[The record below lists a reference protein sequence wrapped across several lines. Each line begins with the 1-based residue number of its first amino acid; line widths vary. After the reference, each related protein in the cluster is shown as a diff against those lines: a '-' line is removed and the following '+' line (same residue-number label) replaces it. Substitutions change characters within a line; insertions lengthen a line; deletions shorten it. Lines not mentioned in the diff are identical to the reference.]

1 MASWISLEVREGGD
15 AMDLTGGEGG
25 DTVVVGER
33 VGENAVVGKDTAPEL
48 GEGASGWGTDRMP

>member
-1 MASWISLEVREGGD
+1 
-15 AMDLTGGEGG
+15 MDLTGGEGG